1 MSKAHAITLTSQ
13 GGLTVTIL
21 TLGGII
27 TEILAVNRDGVRENV
42 VLNYPNLT
50 DYEAN
55 PSFLGCL
62 IGPVAGRSKNGQI
75 FVDERVDVLDTHLHP
90 NSLHSGTDGL
100 HQVYWTVSEQS
111 DQKVTLTYTPEDGAF
126 PWNQIHYA
134 VTYTVSAETL
144 TIDYFA
150 TSKVKA
156 YLSMTNHSYFNLSGN
171 PETTILSHELTL
183 NCSHFARIDSESLPT
198 ELVPLEGS
206 ALDFSNKAPL
216 EKAVS
221 SSAPDILIA
230 AGIDHPFKC
239 HNIANI
245 AVLTDAASGRQLKV
259 STTQPYV
266 VIYSGNFL
274 AASESPSGYTFTKHA
289 GICFETQD
297 LPNITENPLDDI
309 CYLDAEHPYTHR
321 TVFEF
326 SPL

>member
-13 GGLTVTIL
+13 SGLTVNIL

-42 VLNYPNLT
+42 VLNYPYHP

-75 FVDERVDVLDTHLHP
+75 FIDGRIDTLDTSLYP
-90 NSLHSGTDGL
+90 NSLHSGMDGL
-100 HQVYWTVSEQS
+100 HQVYWTISEQS
-111 DQKVTLTYTPEDGAF
+111 DQQVTLTYTPEDVEF

-134 VTYTVSAETL
+134 VTYAVSEEKL
-144 TIDYFA
+144 SIDYFA

-156 YLSMTNHSYFNLSGN
+156 YLSLTNHSYFNLSGN
-171 PETTILSHELTL
+171 PETPILSHELTL

-206 ALDFSNKAPL
+206 TLDFSSKAPL

-221 SSAPDILIA
+221 SNDPDILIA

-239 HNIANI
+239 RKENAI
-245 AVLTDAASGRQLKV
+245 AVLTDAISGRQLKV

-274 AASESPSGYTFTKHA
+274 AASESPSGVTFTKHA

-321 TVFEF
+321 TVFDF